1 MNGKEEE
8 KHDASKDHL
17 DKIIWFSIP
26 TNRQKAT
33 ENRRARKTRL
43 GRITNGQL
51 LIIWREQTA
60 N

>member
-8 KHDASKDHL
+8 KHDALKDHL

-26 TNRQKAT
+26 ANRQKAT

-51 LIIWREQTA
+51 LII
-60 N
+60 